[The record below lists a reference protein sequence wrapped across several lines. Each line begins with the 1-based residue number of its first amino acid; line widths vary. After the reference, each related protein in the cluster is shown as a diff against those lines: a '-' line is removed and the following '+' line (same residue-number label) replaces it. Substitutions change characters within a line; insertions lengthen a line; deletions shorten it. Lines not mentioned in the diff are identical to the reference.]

1 MDMDSILTIILASV
15 PAITS
20 VMTGIG
26 VLYKVFK
33 NFNDLKKEVRDRT
46 DLNEFREKLN
56 RVLEENCELK
66 ETITK
71 LIEYSKTHPVIKS
84 KED

>member
-1 MDMDSILTIILASV
+1 MDIDSILTIILASV

-26 VLYKVFK
+26 VLYEVFK
-33 NFNDLKKEVRDRT
+33 NFNDLRKEVRDRT
-46 DLNEFREKLN
+46 DLDEFREKLN

-71 LIEYSKTHPVIKS
+71 LIEYSKAHPVIKA